1 MTDTTIDT
9 PVTDAISSPA
19 EETADKPIEN
29 KNLLGAGHFIG
40 AFSGEHVAGTEFV
53 FGVTFV
59 MWGAKAFDV
68 VAGLLL
74 GNIIAVLCW
83 ALLCAPVA
91 TKTRLS
97 LYAFLEKVTGVKFC
111 ALFNLVNGLTFLLCG
126 AAMIT
131 VSASAMRVLFG
142 MKFNAAWYPET
153 FSFAFLAIC
162 IGAIVVVLAVAG
174 FKRLSQFASICAPW
188 LTLCFVMGGMLA
200 FPYLA
205 YVTLGQ
211 DSVSLSQIPHIA
223 TQFVWT
229 GVTPDG
235 RPSLTLWQI
244 AAFAWACNIPH
255 HLAMGDMSTLR
266 FARKSWYGFFSAF
279 GMFIGHTLAWC
290 MAGLMGAL
298 AATALKLNILTI
310 DSGDVAYQSLGLIGI
325 VAVLLAGWTTSNP
338 SFYRAGVAFQALTH
352 SKSRTKATIVAGVIG
367 MIIGCFPF
375 VFQYWMPIL
384 NYVNL
389 LSLPVG
395 AILVGEFFILP
406 KLGIARCWNEIKG
419 QSLSKPAAVTWGLTV
434 VLSYVAILGGFINLF
449 FAFIPAFVF
458 ALILYVVMVKIEASH
473 ITSDKETLY
482 IAPPFKESDLEE
494 STHEVKQVPFD
505 VTLAKWIALAS
516 LAVLAYMC
524 INAFNFHG
532 NFLVELE
539 NFKSM
544 AIIPTII
551 YFCSA
556 LYKVIKSDN
565 GEEIN

>member
-1 MTDTTIDT
+1 MTETTIDT
-9 PVTDAISSPA
+9 ALTDTSASPA
-19 EETADKPIEN
+19 EEARDKPIEN

-59 MWGAKAFDV
+59 MWGARAFDV

-74 GNIIAVLCW
+74 GNMIAVLCW

-97 LYAFLEKVTGVKFC
+97 LYAFLEKVAGSKFC
-111 ALFNLVNGLTFLLCG
+111 ALFNLINGLTFLLVG
-126 AAMIT
+126 AAMVT
-131 VSASAMRVLFG
+131 VSTSAMRVLFG

-153 FSFAFLAIC
+153 FGFAFLACC
-162 IGAIVVVLAVAG
+162 IGAIVVLLAVAG
-174 FKRLSQFASICAPW
+174 FRRLSQFASICAPW
-188 LTLCFVMGGMLA
+188 ITLCFAMGGMLA

-223 TQFVWT
+223 KEFVWT

-235 RPSLTLWQI
+235 RPSITLWEI
-244 AAFAWACNIPH
+244 AAFAWCCNIPH

-298 AATALKLNILTI
+298 AATALKENIVAI

-325 VAVLLAGWTTSNP
+325 LAVLLAGWTTSNP
-338 SFYRAGVAFQALTH
+338 SFYRAGVAFQALTN
-352 SKSRTKATIVAGVIG
+352 SPSRTKTTIVAGGIG
-367 MIIGCFPF
+367 MVIGCFPF
-375 VFQYWMPIL
+375 VFQYWMPIT

-389 LSLPVG
+389 LSLPIG

-406 KLGIARCWNEIKG
+406 KLGVARCWNEIKG
-419 QSLSKPAAVTWGLTV
+419 QSLNKPAAITWGLTV
-434 VLSYVAILGGFINLF
+434 VLAYAAVLGGYIDLF

-458 ALILYVVMVKIEASH
+458 ALVLYVVLVKMEAGN
-473 ITSDKETLY
+473 ITADKETLY
-482 IAPPFKESDLEE
+482 IAPPFKESDLDE
-494 STHEVKQVPFD
+494 SEQEAKQTPFD
-505 VTLAKWIALAS
+505 IKVAKWITILS
-516 LAVLAYMC
+516 LVVLAIMC
-524 INAFNFHG
+524 INTFNFHG
-532 NFLVELE
+532 NFLTKLE
-539 NFKSM
+539 SFKSM

-551 YFCSA
+551 YFASA
-556 LYKVIKSDN
+556 FYYVTKSN
-565 GEEIN
+565 KGEEE